1 MPRIHD
7 KTLRPAHTSLDGAA
21 KTAPQTA
28 TPAPVTTPPTAAPA
42 TLAPAIDPAGSAS
55 NQVDALRTVG
65 SGRFVPTRDD
75 AKTRET
81 IQTFFAPY
89 DEPIKQDLALISEVA
104 AARRADPRQ
113 FADGANPYSIKY
125 AVYNLRHPDVIN
137 ALIDAHRVG
146 VDVQILIE
154 DAQLDPARTWN
165 TADEQLVAAGFKLA
179 LSQRGLTEAQRKEL
193 NLIGIES
200 AGYMHLKTRIFE
212 RPDPAGGPSI
222 EKVLS
227 GSHNPGDE
235 TGVNDETLHLITDRQ
250 LVERYKAK
258 YRSVLEGADLANVWQ
273 DGASVNVLFA
283 PTQQGPQPVDK
294 LFELIDREQES
305 IFLSVFSLRNL
316 TSPRQQATFV
326 DKLKQAH
333 ARGVNVVVVTD
344 RKQSDGIDA
353 SGQRVGFDDP
363 TDELLQ
369 QAGIPVYECINPGS
383 PFAAMH
389 EKSAIFGLTDMQ
401 VVTDCGNWSEAAL
414 GSRKRPARNDES
426 FLFIDSK
433 KLDHNRTGRRY
444 LSNFLQLLRKYDAQQ
459 TAAPHAADLVNGF
472 TRLPNWPR
480 VKVDFDV
487 VAATHAGQE
496 VYITGEHEALGSW
509 TKAGPG
515 IRLNTTG
522 GSYPLWN
529 SDTSIELPFGLALEY
544 KVVKRDP
551 QSGELDWQP
560 GPNQLL
566 VVDDSDLRAAGAD
579 QRSGKLRVR
588 QQF

>member
-1 MPRIHD
+1 MPRIND
-7 KTLRPAHTSLDGAA
+7 KAPRPIRPSLDGTAN
-21 KTAPQTA
+21 KT
-28 TPAPVTTPPTAAPA
+28 PTAATQPA
-42 TLAPAIDPAGSAS
+42 AVANASTSAPAAKADAGSGVH
-55 NQVDALRTVG
+55 QDDALRSVG
-65 SGRFVPTRDD
+65 SARFVPTRDD
-75 AKTRET
+75 ARTREA

-89 DEPIKQDLALISEVA
+89 DEPIKQDLALIDEVA

-137 ALIDAHRVG
+137 ALIDAHRAG

-165 TADEQLVAAGFKLA
+165 TADEQLVAAGFKMA
-179 LSQRGLTEAQRKEL
+179 LSQRGLSEAQRKEL

-258 YRSVLEGADLANVWQ
+258 YQSVLEGTDLANVWQ
-273 DGASVNVLFA
+273 QGAPVNVLFA
-283 PTQQGPQPVDK
+283 PTQHGPQAVDK
-294 LFELIDREQES
+294 LFELIDREQEA

-316 TSPRQQATFV
+316 TSPRQRDNFV
-326 DKLKQAH
+326 DKLKKAH
-333 ARGVNVVVVTD
+333 ERGVNVVVVTD

-353 SGQRVGFDDP
+353 SGQKIGFDDL

-369 QAGIPVYECINPGS
+369 AAGIPVYECINPGS

-389 EKSAIFGLTDMQ
+389 EKSAIFGLTDMK

-433 KLDHNRTGRRY
+433 KLDDNRTGRRY

-496 VYITGEHEALGSW
+496 VYITGEHEALGTW

-515 IRLNTTG
+515 IRLNTSG

-529 SDTSIELPFGLALEY
+529 SDTSLELPFGLALEY
-544 KVVKRDP
+544 KVVKRDQ

-566 VVDDSDLRAAGAD
+566 VVDDSDLRSPGAD
-579 QRSGKLRVR
+579 QRGGKLRIR